1 MSARPKRTLHFLK
14 LVDALLLFIA
24 ATFMLLPLLIVVLV
38 SFSSS
43 SVFNL
48 PYGDWSWRWYES
60 MIHKPGLGA
69 TITLSVVI
77 ALLATIA
84 ALILGTMCAIA
95 IDQGKFKGRDA
106 LLAFLVSPLL
116 MPGLVIGVALLQM
129 LRAVG
134 VRDVFSALL
143 IGHILITLPYVTRT
157 VHASLAL
164 FDMRLIEAA
173 QTLGM
178 SKQRALFSVMVPA
191 LAPAFLTSGLF
202 AFLASMD
209 NYPISIFLT
218 DARSKTLPIEIL
230 SYLEESPDPTIA
242 AISSCLILLA
252 VITLILAER
261 MVGMRRLAQ
270 F

>member
-1 MSARPKRTLHFLK
+1 VRRGAWLRRA
-14 LVDALLLFIA
+14 DAVLLA
-24 ATFMLLPLLIVVLV
+24 AVAFFMLVPLVVVVLV
-38 SFSSS
+38 SFSNS

-48 PYGDWSWRWYES
+48 PAGNWSWRWYEA
-60 MIHKPGLGA
+60 MLRKDGLGA
-69 TITLSVVI
+69 TLSLSVAVAAASTAV
-77 ALLATIA
+77 ALV
-84 ALILGTMCAIA
+84 LGTMCALA
-95 IDQGKFKGRDA
+95 IEQGRFKGREA

-116 MPGLVIGVALLQM
+116 MPGLVIGVALLQA
-129 LRAVG
+129 LRAIG
-134 VRDVFSALL
+134 LRDVFGALL
-143 IGHILITLPYVTRT
+143 IGHIVVTLPYVTRT

-173 QTLGM
+173 ETLGL
-178 SKQRALFSVMVPA
+178 SKRRALLQVMVPA

-218 DARSKTLPIEIL
+218 DARNKTLPIEIL
-230 SYLEESPDPTIA
+230 RYLEESPDPTIA

-252 VITLILAER
+252 IVVLFIAER
-261 MVGMRRLAQ
+261 LVGMRRLAQ

>member
-1 MSARPKRTLHFLK
+1 MRVASIARWGGN
-14 LVDALLLFIA
+14 LLLIA
-24 ATFMLLPLLIVVLV
+24 IAIFMLAPLIVVVLV
-38 SFSSS
+38 SFSNS

-48 PYGDWSWRWYES
+48 PDGNWSLRWYET
-60 MIHKPGLGA
+60 MLNKDGLAA
-69 TITLSVVI
+69 TVTLSLMV
-77 ALLATIA
+77 AAGATIA
-84 ALILGTMCAIA
+84 ALVLGTLCAIA
-95 IDQGKFKGRDA
+95 IEHGRFRGRES

-116 MPGLVIGVALLQM
+116 MPGLVLGVALLQTF
-129 LRAVG
+129 RAIG
-134 VRDVFSALL
+134 LSDVFWSLL
-143 IGHILITLPYVTRT
+143 FGHIVITLPYVTRT

-173 QTLGM
+173 QTLGL
-178 SKQRALFSVMVPA
+178 SRARALVKVMVPS

-230 SYLEESPDPTIA
+230 HYLEESPDPTIA
-242 AISSCLILLA
+242 AISTCLIVLA
-252 VITLILAER
+252 ILVLVLAER
-261 MVGMRRLAQ
+261 LIGMRRLAQ

>member
-1 MSARPKRTLHFLK
+1 MNTERAMAWARGTLL
-14 LVDALLLFIA
+14 A
-24 ATFMLLPLLIVVLV
+24 ATAIFMLAPLVVVVLV
-38 SFSSS
+38 SFGTSA
-43 SVFNL
+43 VFNL
-48 PYGDWSWRWYES
+48 PDASSLSLRWYQAMAHRE
-60 MIHKPGLGA
+60 GLGA
-69 TITLSVVI
+69 TLWLSVGVAFLSTLV
-77 ALLATIA
+77 ALV
-84 ALILGTMCAIA
+84 LGTLCAIA
-95 IDQGKFKGRDA
+95 IEQGRFRGREA

-116 MPGLVIGVALLQM
+116 MPGLVLGVALLQV
-129 LRAVG
+129 LREIG
-134 VRDVFSALL
+134 LRDVFSALL
-143 IGHILITLPYVTRT
+143 IGHIVITLPYVTRT

-164 FDMRLIEAA
+164 FDMRLIDAA
-173 QTLGM
+173 QTLGL
-178 SKQRALFSVMVPA
+178 SRPRALMQVMVPS

-230 SYLEESPDPTIA
+230 HFLEESPDPTIA

-252 VITLILAER
+252 IVVLFVAER

>member
-1 MSARPKRTLHFLK
+1 MKPHQLARWGNH
-14 LVDALLLFIA
+14 LLLA
-24 ATFMLLPLLIVVLV
+24 ATALFMLAPLLVVVLV
-38 SFSSS
+38 SFSNS

-48 PYGDWSWRWYES
+48 PGLQPGNWSLRWYDA
-60 MIHKPGLGA
+60 MWRKDGLGA
-69 TITLSVVI
+69 TLTLSVGVALASTAA
-77 ALLATIA
+77 ALL
-84 ALILGTMCAIA
+84 LGTLCAVA
-95 IDQGKFKGRDA
+95 IEQGRFRGREA

-116 MPGLVIGVALLQM
+116 MPGLVIGVALLQA
-129 LRAVG
+129 LREIG
-134 VRDVFSALL
+134 LRDVFWALL
-143 IGHILITLPYVTRT
+143 VGHIVITLPYVTRT

-173 QTLGM
+173 QTLGL
-178 SKQRALFSVMVPA
+178 SKPRAFANVMVPA

-218 DARSKTLPIEIL
+218 DARNKTLPIEIL
-230 SYLEESPDPTIA
+230 RYLEESPDPTIA

-252 VITLILAER
+252 IVVLFAAER

>member
-1 MSARPKRTLHFLK
+1 MIMRSPAR
-14 LVDALLLFIA
+14 VANAALLA
-24 ATFMLLPLLIVVLV
+24 AVAIFMLMPLVVVVLV
-38 SFSSS
+38 SFSNSA
-43 SVFNL
+43 VFNL
-48 PYGDWSWRWYES
+48 PAGQWSWRWYEA
-60 MIHKPGLGA
+60 MFRKPGLGGTVGLSLA
-69 TITLSVVI
+69 VALGSTL
-77 ALLATIA
+77 A
-84 ALILGTMCAIA
+84 ALVLGTLCAIA
-95 IDQGKFKGRDA
+95 IEQGRFKGREA

-116 MPGLVIGVALLQM
+116 MPGLVIGVALLQA
-129 LRAVG
+129 LRAIG
-134 VRDVFSALL
+134 LRDVFAALL
-143 IGHILITLPYVTRT
+143 IGHIIITLPYVTRT

-173 QTLGM
+173 QSLGLSRRGAM
-178 SKQRALFSVMVPA
+178 LKVMVPA

-230 SYLEESPDPTIA
+230 RYLEEAPDPTIA

-252 VITLILAER
+252 VVVLFAAER

>member
-1 MSARPKRTLHFLK
+1 MKKIFQWANR
-14 LVDALLLFIA
+14 ALLA
-24 ATFMLLPLLIVVLV
+24 ATAVFMLAPLLVVMLV
-38 SFSSS
+38 SFGNS

-48 PYGDWSWRWYES
+48 PGADWSNWSLRWYRA
-60 MIHKPGLGA
+60 MLQKDGLGA
-69 TITLSVVI
+69 TLSLSLGVAFASTV
-77 ALLATIA
+77 A
-84 ALILGTMCAIA
+84 ALVLGTLCALA
-95 IDQGKFKGRDA
+95 IEQGRFKGREA

-116 MPGLVIGVALLQM
+116 MPGLVIGVALLQA
-129 LRAVG
+129 LRAIG
-134 VRDVFSALL
+134 LRDVFSALL
-143 IGHILITLPYVTRT
+143 IGHIVITLPYVTRT

-164 FDMRLIEAA
+164 FDMRLIDAA
-173 QTLGM
+173 QTLGL
-178 SKQRALFSVMVPA
+178 SKRRALLQVMVPA

-218 DARSKTLPIEIL
+218 DARNKTLPIEIL
-230 SYLEESPDPTIA
+230 HYLEESPDPTIA

-252 VITLILAER
+252 IVVLLVAER

>member
-1 MSARPKRTLHFLK
+1 MKAGAWHRGG
-14 LVDALLLFIA
+14 DALLLMA
-24 ATFMLLPLLIVVLV
+24 VALFMLAPLVVVVLV
-38 SFSSS
+38 SFSNSA
-43 SVFNL
+43 VFNL
-48 PYGDWSWRWYES
+48 PTGNWSLRWYEA
-60 MIHKPGLGA
+60 MFHKEGLGA
-69 TITLSVVI
+69 TLSLSLGV
-77 ALLATIA
+77 AAAATAA
-84 ALILGTMCAIA
+84 ALVLGTLCAIA
-95 IDQGKFKGRDA
+95 IEQGRFRGRDA

-116 MPGLVIGVALLQM
+116 MPGLVIGVALLQA
-129 LRAVG
+129 LRAIG
-134 VRDVFSALL
+134 LRDVFGSLL
-143 IGHILITLPYVTRT
+143 IGHIVVTLPYVTRT

-178 SKQRALFSVMVPA
+178 SKRRALVQVMVPA

-218 DARSKTLPIEIL
+218 DARQKTLPIEIL
-230 SYLEESPDPTIA
+230 RYLEESPDPTIA

-252 VITLILAER
+252 VVVLFLAER

>member
-1 MSARPKRTLHFLK
+1 MRAVSVSRWSGN
-14 LVDALLLFIA
+14 LLLIA
-24 ATFMLLPLLIVVLV
+24 TAVFMLAPLIVVVLV

-48 PYGDWSWRWYES
+48 PAGNWSLRWYDA
-60 MIHKPGLGA
+60 MLKKDGLAATVTLSLLVAAGA
-69 TITLSVVI
+69 TV
-77 ALLATIA
+77 A
-84 ALILGTMCAIA
+84 ALVLGTLCAIA
-95 IDQGKFKGRDA
+95 IEHGRFRGREA

-116 MPGLVIGVALLQM
+116 MPGLVMGVALLQAF
-129 LRAVG
+129 RALG
-134 VRDVFSALL
+134 LNDVFWSLL
-143 IGHILITLPYVTRT
+143 VGHIVITLPYVTRT

-173 QTLGM
+173 QTLGL
-178 SKQRALFSVMVPA
+178 SRGRALIKVMVPS

-230 SYLEESPDPTIA
+230 HYLEESPDPTIA
-242 AISSCLILLA
+242 AISTCLIVLAIIVLL
-252 VITLILAER
+252 LAER
-261 MVGMRRLAQ
+261 LIGMRRLAQ

>member
-1 MSARPKRTLHFLK
+1 MKKFTRYANG
-14 LVDALLLFIA
+14 LLLA
-24 ATFMLLPLLIVVLV
+24 ATAVFMLAPLVVVLLV
-38 SFSSS
+38 SFGNS

-48 PYGDWSWRWYES
+48 PGLDPGQWSLRWYQA
-60 MIHKPGLGA
+60 MLRKDGLGA
-69 TITLSVVI
+69 TLTLSLAV
-77 ALLATIA
+77 ALAATVA
-84 ALILGTMCAIA
+84 ALVLGTLCAIA
-95 IDQGKFKGRDA
+95 IEQGRFKGREA

-116 MPGLVIGVALLQM
+116 MPGLVIGVALLQA

-134 VRDVFSALL
+134 IADVFSALL
-143 IGHILITLPYVTRT
+143 IGHIVITLPYVTRT

-173 QTLGM
+173 QTLGL
-178 SKQRALFSVMVPA
+178 SRKRALLQVMVPA

-230 SYLEESPDPTIA
+230 HYLEESPDPTIA

-252 VITLILAER
+252 IVVLLLAER

>member
-1 MSARPKRTLHFLK
+1 MKNALFPRW
-14 LVDALLLFIA
+14 AGGLLLA
-24 ATFMLLPLLIVVLV
+24 LVAVFMLAPLVVVTLV

-48 PYGDWSWRWYES
+48 PTGNWSLRWYEA
-60 MIHKPGLGA
+60 MLHKDGLGA
-69 TITLSVVI
+69 TLMLSLGVAAASTV
-77 ALLATIA
+77 A
-84 ALILGTMCAIA
+84 ALVLGTLCAIA
-95 IDQGKFKGRDA
+95 IEQGRFKGREA

-116 MPGLVIGVALLQM
+116 MPGLVVGVALLQA
-129 LRAVG
+129 LRAIG
-134 VRDVFSALL
+134 LREVFPALL
-143 IGHILITLPYVTRT
+143 IGHIVITLPYVTRT

-173 QTLGM
+173 QTLGL
-178 SKQRALFSVMVPA
+178 SRPRALMQVMVPA
-191 LAPAFLTSGLF
+191 LAPAFMTSGLF

-230 SYLEESPDPTIA
+230 HYLEESPDPTIA
-242 AISSCLILLA
+242 AISACLILLA
-252 VITLILAER
+252 IVVLFIAER
-261 MVGMRRLAQ
+261 LVGMRRLAQ

>member
-1 MSARPKRTLHFLK
+1 MKK
-14 LVDALLLFIA
+14 LIRYANGLLLA
-24 ATFMLLPLLIVVLV
+24 ATAVFMLAPLVVVLLV
-38 SFSSS
+38 SFGNS

-48 PYGDWSWRWYES
+48 PGLDPGQWSLRWYQA
-60 MIHKPGLGA
+60 MLRKDGLGA
-69 TITLSVVI
+69 TLSLSLAV
-77 ALLATIA
+77 ALAATVA
-84 ALILGTMCAIA
+84 ALVLGTLCAIA
-95 IDQGKFKGRDA
+95 IEQGRFKGREA

-116 MPGLVIGVALLQM
+116 MPGLVIGVALLQA

-134 VRDVFSALL
+134 IADVFSALL
-143 IGHILITLPYVTRT
+143 IGHIVITLPYVTRT

-173 QTLGM
+173 QTLGL
-178 SKQRALFSVMVPA
+178 SRKRALLQVMVPA

-230 SYLEESPDPTIA
+230 HYLEESPDPTIA

-252 VITLILAER
+252 IVVLLLAER

>member
-1 MSARPKRTLHFLK
+1 MNPTLLSRWSSR
-14 LVDALLLFIA
+14 LLLA
-24 ATFMLLPLLIVVLV
+24 AVAVFMLAPLLVVVLV
-38 SFSSS
+38 SFSNS

-48 PYGDWSWRWYES
+48 PTGDLSNWSMRWYTA
-60 MIHKPGLGA
+60 MLHKEGLGA
-69 TITLSVVI
+69 SLALSVGV
-77 ALLATIA
+77 ALGSTAV
-84 ALILGTMCAIA
+84 ALVLGTLCAIA
-95 IDQGKFKGRDA
+95 IEQGRFKGRDA

-116 MPGLVIGVALLQM
+116 MPGLVIGVALLQA

-134 VRDVFSALL
+134 LRDVFSALL
-143 IGHILITLPYVTRT
+143 IGHIVITLPYVTRT

-173 QTLGM
+173 QTLGL
-178 SKQRALFSVMVPA
+178 SRQRALLQVMVPA

-218 DARSKTLPIEIL
+218 DARNKTLPIEVL
-230 SYLEESPDPTIA
+230 RYLEESPDPTIA

-252 VITLILAER
+252 IVVLFVAER